1 MGQTDRQRERERERD
16 RWQSRWR
23 LIDASQRKGR
33 SLGDPGKICKR
44 TRACLPISYGF
55 SGTGT
60 QQRAAERG
68 RRRGARTKSNRH
80 RAGSHHLF
88 FSDASLHTCRNVFFF
103 FISLRIQQGWWR
115 LYIYVCV
122 TCLSEQERESST
134 LHAGNWKECLLTHT
148 HLSSG
153 HRLDGGR
160 GVLHLHVA
168 AQSSPV

>member
-1 MGQTDRQRERERERD
+1 LE
-16 RWQSRWR
+16 
-23 LIDASQRKGR
+23 I
-33 SLGDPGKICKR
+33 
-44 TRACLPISYGF
+44 
-55 SGTGT
+55 
-60 QQRAAERG
+60 RG
-68 RRRGARTKSNRH
+68 RFANALEPACPSPMAFLGQVHNREPPSEEEDAEH
-80 RAGSHHLF
+80 GQSPTGIGQAVTTSSSPTHLCTPAEM
-88 FSDASLHTCRNVFFF
+88 FSFF

>member
-1 MGQTDRQRERERERD
+1 MEINRRIATQ
-16 RWQSRWR
+16 
-23 LIDASQRKGR
+23 
-33 SLGDPGKICKR
+33 GKISWRSGEDLQTHSSLPAHLLWLFWDRYTTESRRARKK
-44 TRACLPISYGF
+44 TRSTDKVQPASGRQSPPLLLRRIS
-55 SGTGT
+55 
-60 QQRAAERG
+60 A
-68 RRRGARTKSNRH
+68 
-80 RAGSHHLF
+80 HLQKCF
-88 FSDASLHTCRNVFFF
+88 LFF